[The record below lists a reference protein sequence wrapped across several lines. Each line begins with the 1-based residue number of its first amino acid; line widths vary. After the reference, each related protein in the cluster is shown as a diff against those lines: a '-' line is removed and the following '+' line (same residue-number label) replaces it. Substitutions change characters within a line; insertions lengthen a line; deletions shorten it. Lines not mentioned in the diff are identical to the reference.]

1 MTERRFTPDE
11 ANAELAE
18 LRERL
23 PRLREARHALI
34 AASERITEA
43 VGVDGGGVEGSGWFR
58 AQQALEAE
66 VRWLAERGILL
77 RDPETGLVDFPPS
90 ATGAR
95 CSSAGGWGRTTSRYF
110 HEEHGGFGGRQA
122 AVSDRPRRGRAR
134 GRPPRTRRPGIEAA
148 DADVELRYARDA
160 AALAGGARR
169 APTRRSSGVRRAR
182 GSETRGR
189 ARTASAGSSRRPTA
203 STR

>member
-1 MTERRFTPDE
+1 VSERTFSPAE

-34 AASERITEA
+34 ASSERITEA

-77 RDPETGLVDFPPS
+77 RDPETGLVDFPHELE
-90 ATGAR
+90 
-95 CSSAGGWGRTTSRYF
+95 GRTVFLCWKLGESDIGYY
-110 HEEHGGFGGRQA
+110 HEVHGGYGGRK
-122 AVSDRPRRGRAR
+122 P
-134 GRPPRTRRPGIEAA
+134 
-148 DADVELRYARDA
+148 L
-160 AALAGGARR
+160 
-169 APTRRSSGVRRAR
+169 
-182 GSETRGR
+182 
-189 ARTASAGSSRRPTA
+189 
-203 STR
+203 

>member
-1 MTERRFTPDE
+1 VSERTFSPDE

-34 AASERITEA
+34 ASSERITEA

-77 RDPETGLVDFPPS
+77 RDPETGLVDFPHELE
-90 ATGAR
+90 
-95 CSSAGGWGRTTSRYF
+95 GRTVFLCWKLGESDIGYY
-110 HEEHGGFGGRQA
+110 HEVHGGYGGRK
-122 AVSDRPRRGRAR
+122 P
-134 GRPPRTRRPGIEAA
+134 
-148 DADVELRYARDA
+148 L
-160 AALAGGARR
+160 
-169 APTRRSSGVRRAR
+169 
-182 GSETRGR
+182 
-189 ARTASAGSSRRPTA
+189 
-203 STR
+203 